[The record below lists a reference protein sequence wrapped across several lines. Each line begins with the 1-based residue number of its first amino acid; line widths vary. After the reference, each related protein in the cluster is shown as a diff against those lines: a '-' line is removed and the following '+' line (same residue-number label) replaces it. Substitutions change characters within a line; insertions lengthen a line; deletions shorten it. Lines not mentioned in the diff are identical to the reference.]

1 MTRTTL
7 LLTLAAAA
15 ALAGCDNQGQTI
27 IAGPRGAEGYND
39 SQDVDVSN
47 VQLPPSI
54 AASKTY
60 RCKGNG
66 IVQIDWLS
74 DDKTAN
80 LRSDDG
86 RVVQLTAPE
95 AGQPMTA
102 EGYSLTGSASGS
114 TITLERPEQGTT
126 TCKA

>member
-1 MTRTTL
+1 MTRTSL

-15 ALAGCDNQGQTI
+15 ALAGCGNQNEPIVIGPDGQVVNESEKIDTS
-27 IAGPRGAEGYND
+27 GVE
-39 SQDVDVSN
+39 
-47 VQLPPSI
+47 LPPSI

-74 DDKTAN
+74 DNKTAN
-80 LRSDDG
+80 LRSEEG
-86 RVVQLTAPE
+86 AVVQLTADSE
-95 AGQPMTA
+95 GQPLTA
-102 EGYSLTGSASGS
+102 EGYSLTGSSGSS
-114 TITLERPEQGTT
+114 TITLERPGSGTT